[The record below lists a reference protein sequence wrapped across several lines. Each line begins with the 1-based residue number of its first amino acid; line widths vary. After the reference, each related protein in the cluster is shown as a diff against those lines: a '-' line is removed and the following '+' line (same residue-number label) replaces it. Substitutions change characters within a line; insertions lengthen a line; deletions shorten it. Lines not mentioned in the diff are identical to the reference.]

1 MPNSATPGGVDTN
14 LMTEASHVTRSNS
27 YWIPFATLGAAA
39 VLAACGS
46 SSPAASSSSGST
58 PTAAPT
64 AQPATAAPTVALPTT
79 TTASS
84 SCPSGSTVASALGT
98 VALPNAVGIAGG
110 GTTELPTGATG
121 IVCEYVGG
129 TSGQN
134 VIIEVIQN
142 IPSSYISAYSS
153 KFPANFKTVS
163 GLGDV
168 ARSFQTTITGGKT
181 NEGVVAAQG
190 TTIVAVIATGTPA
203 SLSQVESLVG
213 SLL

>member
-1 MPNSATPGGVDTN
+1 MD

-27 YWIPFATLGAAA
+27 YWIPLATLAAA
-39 VLAACGS
+39 ATLAACGS
-46 SSPAASSSSGST
+46 SSPAASSGSGST
-58 PTAAPT
+58 PTPAAT
-64 AQPATAAPTVALPTT
+64 APPATAAPTVALPTT

-84 SCPSGSTVASALGT
+84 SCPSGSTVDSALGT
-98 VALPNAVGIAGG
+98 SGLPNAVGIKGG
-110 GTTELPTGATG
+110 GSTELPAGASG

-129 TSGQN
+129 TSGVN
-134 VIIEVIQN
+134 VIIEVIQG

-153 KFPANFKTVS
+153 KFPTNFKTVS
-163 GLGDV
+163 GLGDE

-190 TTIVAVIATGTPA
+190 TTIVAVVATGTPA
-203 SLSQVESLVG
+203 TLSQIESLVG

>member
-1 MPNSATPGGVDTN
+1 MD

-27 YWIPFATLGAAA
+27 FWIPFATLAAA
-39 VLAACGS
+39 ATLAACGS

-58 PTAAPT
+58 PTAAAT
-64 AQPATAAPTVALPTT
+64 APPATAAPTVTT

-84 SCPSGSTVASALGT
+84 SCPSGSTVASALGVT
-98 VALPNAVGIAGG
+98 ALPNAVGVAGG
-110 GTTELPTGATG
+110 GTTELPAGATG
-121 IVCEYVGG
+121 IVCEYPAEA
-129 TSGQN
+129 SGVN

-153 KFPANFKTVS
+153 KFPTNFKPVS
-163 GLGDV
+163 GLGDE
-168 ARSFQTTITGGKT
+168 ARSFVTSIGNGKT

-190 TTIVAVIATGTPA
+190 TTIVAVVATGTPA
-203 SLSQVESLVG
+203 TLSQVESLVG

>member
-1 MPNSATPGGVDTN
+1 MAQ
-14 LMTEASHVTRSNS
+14 MTEASHVTRTHS
-27 YWIPFATLGAAA
+27 YWIPLATLA
-39 VLAACGS
+39 VLAALTACGS

-58 PTAAPT
+58 PTPAAT
-64 AQPATAAPTVALPTT
+64 APIATAAPTAAPTITT

-84 SCPSGSTVASALGT
+84 SCPSGGTVDSALGT
-98 VALPNAVGIAGG
+98 SGLPNAVGIKGG
-110 GTTELPTGATG
+110 GSTELPAGASG
-121 IVCEYVGG
+121 IVCEYTGG
-129 TSGQN
+129 ASGVN

-153 KFPANFKTVS
+153 KFPANFKVVS
-163 GLGDV
+163 GLGDE

-190 TTIVAVIATGTPA
+190 TTIVAVVATGTPA
-203 SLSQVESLVG
+203 SLSQIESLVG